1 MVQENYKRPR
11 IDIGD
16 LRTWV
21 IFYEYAPND
30 GPEPGEQKKQV
41 LYECFARVDEVWSR
55 DVEQAKANNTLS
67 DLTITIRDP
76 LGDYIPR
83 NVHYL
88 EIEALEYADRHYQ
101 IREVQPDLQNRQFTK
116 VIAEVTT

>member
-1 MVQENYKRPR
+1 MVQDDYKRPR

-21 IFYEYAPND
+21 IFYEYQPNE
-30 GPEPGEQKKQV
+30 GPEPGEEKKQV
-41 LYECFARVDEVWSR
+41 LYECMAKIDEVWSR
-55 DVEQAKANNTLS
+55 DVEFAKAHGSLS

-83 NVHYL
+83 NNHYL
-88 EIEALEYADRHYQ
+88 EIEAPEYVDRHYA
-101 IREVQPDLQNRQFTK
+101 ISEVQPDLQDRQFTK
-116 VIAEVTT
+116 VIAGVTN

>member
-21 IFYEYAPND
+21 VFYEYAPNE
-30 GPEPGEQKKQV
+30 GPEPGEQQRKV
-41 LYECFARVDEVWSR
+41 LYECFAHIDEVWSK
-55 DVEQAKANNTLS
+55 DVEFAKVHGNLS

-83 NVHYL
+83 STHYL
-88 EIEALEYADRHYQ
+88 EIEAPEYADRHYG
-101 IREVQPDLQNRQFTK
+101 ISEVQPDLQNRQFTK
-116 VIAEVTT
+116 VIAGVTN